1 MSFRELCTPSLCLR
15 LLGAVLNLSG
25 FIVTLAAT
33 GADEEC
39 KDTNY
44 GPGSEICPPVYPYN
58 AFSSCIFYVVIAFFS
73 FLWCTLMILAHVF
86 QNRPQ
91 PIFCQKYG
99 ERIEYISDFFA
110 GGLNLLA
117 YMLMI
122 FELNGSQPDR
132 NQGKTIME
140 LAGDKD
146 KYAAAAALAFI
157 SFTLS
162 NINIVYNLK
171 VVTKSKYGGQS
182 TNAPPGAETQL

>member
-1 MSFRELCTPSLCLR
+1 M
-15 LLGAVLNLSG
+15 
-25 FIVTLAAT
+25 
-33 GADEEC
+33 
-39 KDTNY
+39 
-44 GPGSEICPPVYPYN
+44 
-58 AFSSCIFYVVIAFFS
+58 
-73 FLWCTLMILAHVF
+73 
-86 QNRPQ
+86 
-91 PIFCQKYG
+91 
-99 ERIEYISDFFA
+99 
-110 GGLNLLA
+110 LA
-117 YMLMI
+117 YILMI

-182 TNAPPGAETQL
+182 PNVPSGAETQL